1 MSEFHYIVERVGQ
14 ETVVHLKG
22 DLINDLRT
30 SFEAMVLTFETRGI
44 VFDCDSIERI
54 NSIGV
59 RHWLMF
65 LDKIGKA
72 HEFRFR
78 NCRESFMDTAL
89 MIPGFTRDRPIES
102 FYTCYTCKDCNHEKS
117 HFVPVNG
124 KKPVVPEQMTCEKCG
139 NKMLI
144 ASDFEEQAAMLAG

>member
-1 MSEFHYIVERVGQ
+1 MSDFHYIVERVGT

-22 DLINDLRT
+22 DLVNDLRS
-30 SFEAMVLTFETRGI
+30 SFDSMTILFETRSI
-44 VFDCDSIERI
+44 IFDCDGLERI

-78 NCRESFMDTAL
+78 NCRETFMDTAL
-89 MIPGFTRDRPIES
+89 MISGFTRDRPIDS
-102 FYTCYTCKDCNHEKS
+102 FYTCYTCTDCNNVKS
-117 HFVPVNG
+117 HFVPVKAG
-124 KKPVVPEQMTCEKCG
+124 KAVVPPQMTCEKCG
-139 NKMLI
+139 NNMQV
-144 ASDFEEQAAMLAG
+144 ASDFDEQAALLAG